1 MIRQFSRFWSG
12 ICKYERVACV
22 WAPVG
27 QRAGLASWVGT
38 QMDPFQAVQYS
49 KLFYAI
55 NWQTRRKAFNRETAF
70 IKYGSHPSL
79 CQPPPAPPPPALSIL
94 SLFYHTLMPSFFFLL
109 SLAEFYCVMYLTIS
123 HNFFVRAASHFFSR
137 STSFYPVHCFSLY
150 VMLFWCSLFSFVDSS
165 FFLSLL
171 LTITK
176 LVTPSFLF
184 LPLRFSI
191 NTNPI

>member
-1 MIRQFSRFWSG
+1 M
-12 ICKYERVACV
+12 
-22 WAPVG
+22 G

-38 QMDPFQAVQYS
+38 QMDPFQAAQYS

-79 CQPPPAPPPPALSIL
+79 YQPPPAPIPSTL

-123 HNFFVRAASHFFSR
+123 HNFFVRVAFPFLFAKHKLLSS
-137 STSFYPVHCFSLY
+137 SLLLI
-150 VMLFWCSLFSFVDSS
+150 VCDAILMFAFLFRRF
-165 FFLSLL
+165 FFLSIF
-171 LTITK
+171 ITYYNQ
-176 LVTPSFLF
+176 TCHSF
-184 LPLRFSI
+184 LPLPPTSFLYKYQSYLTTSWAPSFSATI
-191 NTNPI
+191 N

>member
-1 MIRQFSRFWSG
+1 MRMSSRGSAS
-12 ICKYERVACV
+12 RT
-22 WAPVG
+22 
-27 QRAGLASWVGT
+27 ASWVGT

-79 CQPPPAPPPPALSIL
+79 CYPPPPTPSIL
-94 SLFYHTLMPSFFFLL
+94 PLFYHTLMPFFFLL

-137 STSFYPVHCFSLY
+137 SASFYPVHCFSLY
-150 VMLFWCSLFSFVDSS
+150 VMLF
-165 FFLSLL
+165 
-171 LTITK
+171 
-176 LVTPSFLF
+176 
-184 LPLRFSI
+184 
-191 NTNPI
+191 